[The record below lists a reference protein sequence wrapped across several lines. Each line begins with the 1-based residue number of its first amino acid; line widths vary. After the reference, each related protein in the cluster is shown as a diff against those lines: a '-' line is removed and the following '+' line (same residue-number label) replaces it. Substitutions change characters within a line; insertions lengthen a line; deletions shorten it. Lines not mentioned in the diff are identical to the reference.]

1 VAYKVFVPENEEA
14 LLDRLM
20 VPGNVIMAGGTDL
33 MVRLRKRI
41 VLPESVVCMTKIPGM
56 NEIEDRGNKIRL
68 GCKVTYSQILGSRM
82 LLEKSPLLLKIVR
95 KIGSTQIRNRGT
107 LVGNVV
113 NASPAGDSIIAMVL
127 SNATVNIRGP
137 KGDRKMDLEDFI
149 FGPGKTALSVG
160 EFVRSVDFES
170 TEDWNNIFF
179 KVGQRNAMT
188 IATASVGILYKG
200 RNIRIAFGSVSPT
213 VVRATKAERL
223 FEQHGIKGTKREE
236 FIDKCLEYISPIDDV
251 RASAWYRKEVI
262 KGLIERSLKII
273 ERGEGDAS

>member
-1 VAYKVFVPENEEA
+1 VAYKVYVPENEEL

-20 VPGNVIMAGGTDL
+20 EPGNVIMAGGTDL
-33 MVRLRKRI
+33 MVRLRKSI
-41 VLPESVVCMTKIPGM
+41 VLPESVICLTKIPGM

-82 LLEKSPLLLKIVR
+82 LLEKSPLLLKTVR

-107 LVGNVV
+107 LVGNIV

-137 KGDRKMDLEDFI
+137 KGDRKIDLEDFI
-149 FGPGKTALSVG
+149 LGPGKTALSVG
-160 EFVRSVDFES
+160 EFVRNVDFES
-170 TEDWNNIFF
+170 TEGWNNIFF

-188 IATASVGILYKG
+188 IATASVGILYNGK
-200 RNIRIAFGSVSPT
+200 NIRIAFGSVSPT
-213 VVRATKAERL
+213 VVRATKAERF
-223 FEQHGIKGTKREE
+223 FEQHGIQGTKREE
-236 FIDKCLEYISPIDDV
+236 FIDKCFEYISPIDDV

-262 KGLIERSLKII
+262 KGLIERALKII
-273 ERGEGDAS
+273 ERGDGDAS

>member
-1 VAYKVFVPENEEA
+1 MAYKVFVPENEEA

-137 KGDRKMDLEDFI
+137 KGDRKMVLEDFI

-200 RNIRIAFGSVSPT
+200 RSIRIAFGSVSST

-223 FEQHGIKGTKREE
+223 FEQHGIQGTKREE
-236 FIDKCLEYISPIDDV
+236 FIDKCLDYISPIDDV

>member
-1 VAYKVFVPENEEA
+1 
-14 LLDRLM
+14 M

-107 LVGNVV
+107 LVGNIV
-113 NASPAGDSIIAMVL
+113 NASPAGDSIVAMVL
-127 SNATVNIRGP
+127 SNAIVNIRGP
-137 KGDRKMDLEDFI
+137 KGDRKIDLDDFI
-149 FGPGKTALSVG
+149 LGPGKTALSVG

-188 IATASVGILYKG
+188 IATASVGILYNKKH
-200 RNIRIAFGSVSPT
+200 IRVAFGSASPT

-223 FEQHGIKGTKREE
+223 FEKHGTQGTKREE
-236 FIDKCLEYISPIDDV
+236 FINKCLEYISPIDDV

-262 KGLIERSLKII
+262 KGLIERALKVI
-273 ERGEGDAS
+273 ERGDGDAS

>member
-1 VAYKVFVPENEEA
+1 
-14 LLDRLM
+14 M

-137 KGDRKMDLEDFI
+137 KGDRKIDLEDFI

-223 FEQHGIKGTKREE
+223 FEQHGIQGTKREE

-273 ERGEGDAS
+273 ERGERDAS